1 MSKTKAPSEVAII
14 DDATG
19 LVIVPERDNNLTEFS
34 RKLLSDFYL
43 KPGETPQ
50 KGFARASF
58 AWSKG
63 DRALAQRLYEG
74 ASRGWFM
81 FASPVLSN
89 APEVATLSPLTFK
102 KVKGLPISCFLSY
115 VSDSLEGLI
124 DHSSET
130 RWLSVLGGGV
140 GGHWSDVRAVS
151 DKAPGPI
158 PFLHTVDAD
167 MEAYKQGKVR
177 RGSYAAYMDVSH
189 PDIQE
194 FINIRVPTGD
204 ASRKC
209 HSAGF
214 HHGVNITDDFME
226 AVDRDGMWE
235 LKDPNDNSVRETIS
249 ARKLWEQILEIRYR
263 TGEPY
268 LYFIDAAKRALPKA
282 QTDLGLTTHGSNLCS
297 EISLVTSA
305 ERTAV
310 CCLSSLNAD
319 TYDEWHGTTIVQDLT
334 VMLDNV
340 LDYFI
345 ENAPTPLHRAKYSAM
360 RERAIGIGVMG
371 FHHYLQKHM
380 VPFES
385 DKARKIN
392 KEMFSWIQGQAIQ
405 ASLELGRERG
415 ECPDFITDL
424 TITLTDSTVM
434 NVKSSDFVSI
444 KGKAGEAKRA
454 FDLKIGDEVEY
465 EGVSRTIKSIDG
477 LHSHS
482 GRRNSHLLSP
492 APNANSAILL
502 GSSPGTEPNS
512 ANAYIHQTRAGSW
525 PVKNKYLERTL
536 ESKDLNNEE
545 TWQNIIVNKGSIQH
559 MDIFS
564 DEEKEV
570 FKTAIEINQ
579 VWVVTHAADRQP
591 MICQSQSINLFFPP
605 RASRNYFHR
614 VHFMAWKL
622 GMKSLYYTRTSTPNR
637 ADNISGKIARIA
649 LKDGEEIDVRE
660 IDIIENAKA
669 VSYDNDADT
678 DDGECLACQG

>member
-1 MSKTKAPSEVAII
+1 MSKTKAPTEVAII

-19 LVIVPERDNNLTEFS
+19 LVIVPERDNNLTDFS
-34 RKLLSDFYL
+34 RKLLADFYL
-43 KPGETPQ
+43 KAGESPQ

-63 DRALAQRLYEG
+63 DRGLAQRLYEG
-74 ASRGWFM
+74 ASKGWFM

-89 APEVATLSPLTFK
+89 APEVSSLSPLTFK
-102 KVKGLPISCFLSY
+102 KVKGLPISCFLTY
-115 VSDSLEGLI
+115 VPDSLDGLI

-189 PDIQE
+189 PDILE

-204 ASRKC
+204 SSRKC

-226 AVDRDGMWE
+226 AVDRDGMWD
-235 LKDPNDNSVRETIS
+235 LKDPHDDSVRDSIS
-249 ARKLWEQILEIRYR
+249 ARKLWEQILETRYR

-268 LYFIDAAKRALPKA
+268 LYFIDAAKRAFPKS
-282 QTDLGLTTHGSNLCS
+282 QTALGLTTHGSNLCT
-297 EISLVTSA
+297 EITLATNA
-305 ERTAV
+305 DRTAV

-334 VMLDNV
+334 IMLDNV

-345 ENAPTPLHRAKYSAM
+345 EHAPDALHRAKYSAM

-380 VPFES
+380 IPFES
-385 DKARKIN
+385 DRARKIN
-392 KEMFSWIQGQAIQ
+392 RDMFTWIKDEAVE
-405 ASLELGRERG
+405 ASLRLGAERG
-415 ECPDFITDL
+415 EAPDMVGT
-424 TITLTDSTVM
+424 
-434 NVKSSDFVSI
+434 
-444 KGKAGEAKRA
+444 
-454 FDLKIGDEVEY
+454 
-465 EGVSRTIKSIDG
+465 
-477 LHSHS
+477 
-482 GRRNSHLLSP
+482 GRRNSHLLAP

-525 PVKNKYLERTL
+525 PVKNKYLDALLTEKGINS
-536 ESKDLNNEE
+536 EA
-545 TWQNIIVNKGSIQH
+545 TWQEIIVNKGSIQH
-559 MDIFS
+559 MDEFT
-564 DEEKEV
+564 DAEKEV

-579 VWVVTHAADRQP
+579 MWVVTHAADRQP

-614 VHFMAWKL
+614 VHFMAWKM
-622 GMKSLYYTRTSTPNR
+622 GMKSLYYTRTATPNR
-637 ADNISGKIARIA
+637 ADNISGKIARVA
-649 LKDGEEIDVRE
+649 LKDGEEIEVRE

-669 VSYDNDADT
+669 VSYDSDADA
-678 DDGECLACQG
+678 DDGDCLACQG